1 MTDDNTAAGGGSEDL
16 RVSVT
21 SYGHRPTATNTA
33 PPELQPYL
41 EQVRKMDPVRDV
53 RGNIEFTERSSGLK
67 LKASALPPE
76 QQSKITRA
84 LDSIPNLSAEERAK
98 REHDLVSQAAAAK
111 LGATRGLI
119 GVHRDALPVHKEQA
133 QIAMDVH
140 ALYQKRAVLQAQV
153 DKVVDVRKVEDP
165 ATGEL
170 SAEPV
175 YWLSDHTRAKRQ
187 EAIDGLDRDI
197 RLLVMDDGTP
207 GVIGAR
213 RIAAAELES
222 AKILLQRATQQRQ
235 EAEAQKLA
243 DQMVS
248 NERVQKRAEQIA
260 ALKRSQGR

>member
-1 MTDDNTAAGGGSEDL
+1 
-16 RVSVT
+16 
-21 SYGHRPTATNTA
+21 
-33 PPELQPYL
+33 
-41 EQVRKMDPVRDV
+41 
-53 RGNIEFTERSSGLK
+53 
-67 LKASALPPE
+67 
-76 QQSKITRA
+76 
-84 LDSIPNLSAEERAK
+84 
-98 REHDLVSQAAAAK
+98 
-111 LGATRGLI
+111 
-119 GVHRDALPVHKEQA
+119 
-133 QIAMDVH
+133 MDVH
-140 ALYQKRAVLQAQV
+140 TLYQKRAVLQAQV

-165 ATGEL
+165 VTGEL

-175 YWLSDHTRAKRQ
+175 YWLSDHTRTKRQ

-248 NERVQKRAEQIA
+248 DERVKQRAEQIA
-260 ALKRSQGR
+260 AHKRMQGR

>member
-1 MTDDNTAAGGGSEDL
+1 MTDDNTAADGGSEDL

-21 SYGHRPTATNTA
+21 SYGSRPTTTNTA

-84 LDSIPNLSAEERAK
+84 LDSIPNLTVEERAK
-98 REHDLVSQAAAAK
+98 REHELVSQAAAAK
-111 LGATRGLI
+111 LGATRGLT

-165 ATGEL
+165 VTGEL

-222 AKILLQRATQQRQ
+222 AKILLQRATQQSQ

-248 NERVQKRAEQIA
+248 DERVKQRAEQIA
-260 ALKRSQGR
+260 AQKRMQGR